1 MGKEISLLKQRILDE
16 IRASGIKI
24 YSMPDCD
31 SDEDEDYKQQVAQLR
46 DSTPFAVCGAT
57 TMVEVKGKKVRGRQ
71 YPWGVVEVE
80 NPEHC
85 DFIKLRSMLITHMQD
100 LQEVTHDVHYENFRS
115 ERLAKGVA
123 AGGVGATN
131 GGGAG
136 ASGGKEVT
144 KDKMLAEKDEELR
157 RMQEMLA
164 QMQAQIKQQ
173 SSTNL
178 SNLS

>member
-1 MGKEISLLKQRILDE
+1 
-16 IRASGIKI
+16 
-24 YSMPDCD
+24 
-31 SDEDEDYKQQVAQLR
+31 
-46 DSTPFAVCGAT
+46 
-57 TMVEVKGKKVRGRQ
+57 MVEVAGKKVRGRQ
-71 YPWGVVEVE
+71 YPWGIVDVE

-115 ERLAKGVA
+115 ERLAKG
-123 AGGVGATN
+123 GGAGATASSN
-131 GGGAG
+131 GGGA
-136 ASGGKEVT
+136 AGKEVT
-144 KDKMLAEKDEELR
+144 KD
-157 RMQEMLA
+157 EMLA